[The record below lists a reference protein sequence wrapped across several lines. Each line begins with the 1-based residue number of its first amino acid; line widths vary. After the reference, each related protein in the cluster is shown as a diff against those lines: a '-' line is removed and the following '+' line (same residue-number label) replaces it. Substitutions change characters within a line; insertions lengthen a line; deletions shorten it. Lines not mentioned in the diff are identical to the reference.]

1 LTFGIPFRNCGFAML
16 RIWNPAAEDIAKL
29 YLSGGWQYEKSSDTG
44 EGTSFWSGKK
54 ETNRLRVNTYRYITI
69 VG

>member
-1 LTFGIPFRNCGFAML
+1 ML
-16 RIWNPAAEDIAKL
+16 RIWNPAAAEDIAKL

-54 ETNRLRVNTYRYITI
+54 ENR
-69 VG
+69 VGMDQYL